1 MIVQG
6 QQTRTTGA
14 NMANAPTAG
23 NRSSADDTDRQ
34 DVLNEI
40 GTKWN
45 KFSKQE
51 LSALKSNDELVGQ
64 IVAKYG
70 IEKGTAQS
78 QVDALMNGRN
88 LTA

>member
-1 MIVQG
+1 MSNVPAAQ
-6 QQTRTTGA
+6 
-14 NMANAPTAG
+14 NG
-23 NRSSADDTDRQ
+23 NTDRQ

-45 KFSKQE
+45 RFSRQE
-51 LSALKSNDELVGQ
+51 LFDLKTNDELVTQ

-70 IEKGTAQS
+70 IEKAAAQHD
-78 QVDALMNGRN
+78 VDALMDGRN